1 MLVSLMAR
9 MLAISQ
15 MHDSQYAMM
24 RNNMATMSMIRNMP
38 SFMGNPNSMAMLHEA
53 DKRLALS
60 NAQNQ
65 TLYMIAQAQE
75 EAAAKR
81 LQQEYKSNQNR
92 LSYIA

>member
-1 MLVSLMAR
+1 MLVALMAR
-9 MLAISQ
+9 MNAISQ
-15 MHDSQYAMM
+15 MHNAQYAMM
-24 RNNMATMSMIRNMP
+24 RNNMSTMSMVRNMP

-53 DKRLALS
+53 DKRIALS

-65 TLYMIAQAQE
+65 TLYMIAEAQE
-75 EAAAKR
+75 KAAAQR

>member
-9 MLAISQ
+9 MLATSQ
-15 MHDSQYAMM
+15 MHDAQYAMM

-38 SFMGNPNSMAMLHEA
+38 SFMGNPNSLAMLHEA